1 MTKPELI
8 RFVVLGPNI
17 LSVSLESFQD
27 RHTDY
32 LPAPTSSQINISLLK
47 LSEYFATGGSKGDR
61 NYIRALEAENKR
73 LEEKLIQTVCENVH
87 ISLTLKTLL
96 DLQHFELIDLA
107 QLMQM
112 SHLQKNSSHNANFP
126 KVPDEGMDVDTYT
139 SSNHRATEQ

>member
-1 MTKPELI
+1 ME
-8 RFVVLGPNI
+8 VDDYI
-17 LSVSLESFQD
+17 LSDE
-27 RHTDY
+27 R
-32 LPAPTSSQINISLLK
+32 
-47 LSEYFATGGSKGDR
+47 ATEQGDR